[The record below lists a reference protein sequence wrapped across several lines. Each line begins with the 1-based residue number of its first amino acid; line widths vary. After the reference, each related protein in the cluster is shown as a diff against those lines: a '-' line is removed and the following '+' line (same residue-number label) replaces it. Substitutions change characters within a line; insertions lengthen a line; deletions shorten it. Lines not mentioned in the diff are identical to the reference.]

1 MEKENH
7 GCGGA
12 VVIYLVCTCIVEVLL
27 QWMDSSKSAEHQQNE
42 SFWLIS
48 AFIAFFIALFLWV
61 NVYEPY
67 LKAQAKFTREK
78 RDAIEQRFDAR
89 ARKKEREERARKI
102 DEEKER
108 NFKETGFKETDAQR
122 RDREIQNAIDKHR
135 QQTEILLHEVKSALK
150 PLKKPEFNL
159 YSKLLREHSV
169 VIDNE
174 DPDILHKL
182 IRLKNYIE
190 SETKEIVK
198 LKGDW
203 CALRKLKTRKNSSAY
218 DQLLEET
225 KEQSNF
231 IVERYQYINRLIVF
245 GSMMVQALKD
255 DDKFLFF
262 DIYEKLDSFGILQ
275 NTWEKQVKDGL
286 DNIGD
291 KLDRTNTKLEQLM
304 YVLKEVEGNITAEL
318 QTLETSLATEI
329 SRLDDSVSGIGDGI
343 EGIDSK
349 LSYSN
354 MLNTYNTYQL
364 YRIRKG

>member
-1 MEKENH
+1 MNITK
-7 GCGGA
+7 GGLYIGIYIILN
-12 VVIYLVCTCIVEVLL
+12 VVIFWFTVSADIFEEVWFYLFEGSFLL
-27 QWMDSSKSAEHQQNE
+27 SYLITHLIWKSWEASYAEEQ
-42 SFWLIS
+42 
-48 AFIAFFIALFLWV
+48 
-61 NVYEPY
+61 
-67 LKAQAKFTREK
+67 RK
-78 RDAIEQRFDAR
+78 RDAIEQRFDAK

-102 DEEKER
+102 NEEEER
-108 NFKETGFKETDAQR
+108 NFKETGFKESDRQR
-122 RDREIQNAIDKHR
+122 GNREQQNAIDKRR
-135 QQTEILLHEVKSALK
+135 QQTETLRQQTETLIKEVKAALK
-150 PLKKPEFNL
+150 PLKKPEINL
-159 YSKLLREHSV
+159 YSKVLREHSV

-174 DPDILHKL
+174 DPEILHKL

-198 LKGDW
+198 LKGGW
-203 CALRKLKTRKNSSAY
+203 CVLTKLKTRKNSSAY

-329 SRLDDSVSGIGDGI
+329 SRLDDSMSGISDGI

-349 LSYSN
+349 LGYSN